1 MTEPN
6 STKQPDEMSEVE
18 LAEYFY
24 AHRDDLAGEE
34 VSSRAPER
42 MDVMISARFT
52 PSEAAELRAA
62 AEQARM
68 SVSAFLR
75 QRVMTTL
82 HTNVVDLERAR
93 ADLKDVYTKAADAL
107 RALAE
112 NPPPTRRRTR
122 KPPRETTNA
131 A

>member
-1 MTEPN
+1 MTEA
-6 STKQPDEMSEVE
+6 E

-34 VSSRAPER
+34 VPSRTPER

-52 PSEAAELRAA
+52 PSEAVELRAA

-75 QRVMTTL
+75 QRVMATL
-82 HTNVVDLERAR
+82 HTNVVNLERAR
-93 ADLKDVYTKAADAL
+93 ADLKDVYTKDDMRIGYRRGGVRWGLPSSDAS
-107 RALAE
+107 LA
-112 NPPPTRRRTR
+112 
-122 KPPRETTNA
+122 
-131 A
+131 